1 MSNLAKKNHLFD
13 DQYVAVFNENLRKI
27 QTGEVTVEMIKAE
40 LREMEAKID
49 QWAKDSEFFDLDQAT
64 TLLGWSEAILQDLD
78 TYAPEVR
85 NDLLAAIIYFVEEED
100 GIPDSNP
107 LTGLDDDYEVMKAV
121 LEVHDI
127 KLL

>member
-27 QTGEVTVEMIKAE
+27 QTGEVTVELIKTE

-49 QWAKDSEFFDLDQAT
+49 QWAKDSEFFDIDQAT

-78 TYAPEVR
+78 NYAPEVR
-85 NDLLAAIIYFVEEED
+85 VDLLL
-100 GIPDSNP
+100 S
-107 LTGLDDDYEVMKAV
+107 
-121 LEVHDI
+121 
-127 KLL
+127 KLRRRNQ